1 MKKYLIVLGLL
12 LAPFLTKAET
22 TVYGFMDGKFY
33 DSSQSLKY
41 ICFLDNQ
48 CYDLNQK
55 FAFKKEIERIKYEG
69 DADST
74 LAELNDV
81 WTKWADKDGAKIIEQ
96 EVMKVVK
103 DKEAIVYIVATLSKK
118 QWIAD
123 VINRLNTP
131 TGTELFVSLGNEFVI
146 NVGFADDV
154 DGDKFSR
161 KLEGMTNTAIPVDIT
176 EIVGS
181 FDSEVGY
188 NNVEIRKSMFL
199 SIDAK

>member
-1 MKKYLIVLGLL
+1 MLGNNMKHVQLYEQFVTEKAYQLTGIYGAKGIIGKVL
-12 LAPFLTKAET
+12 
-22 TVYGFMDGKFY
+22 
-33 DSSQSLKY
+33 
-41 ICFLDNQ
+41 
-48 CYDLNQK
+48 

-96 EVMKVVK
+96 EVMRVVNN
-103 DKEAIVYIVATLSKK
+103 KEAIVYIVATLSKA

-123 VINRLNTP
+123 VVNRLNTP
-131 TGTELFVSLGNEFVI
+131 TGTELFVSLNHDFVI

-154 DGDKFSR
+154 DGNKFSR
-161 KLEGMTNTAIPVDIT
+161 KLDGMTNTAIPVDIT

-181 FDSEVGY
+181 FDSAIGY
-188 NNVEIRKSMFL
+188 NNVEIRKNIFL